1 MTRRTCADVGVDI
14 ELVLRILI
22 HELVAGGL
30 EGGHHDANDISLSLR
45 IHKVSEEA
53 QIRSVSELPPKTSH
67 HGTLMNQVSRVPLE
81 LLHLKITGWIHDR
94 TTILVSIRKEF
105 L

>member
-1 MTRRTCADVGVDI
+1 MGKGRGFFSGGTYFFAIFSKFTHCQGKRQRVGR
-14 ELVLRILI
+14 EIL
-22 HELVAGGL
+22 AKGKG
-30 EGGHHDANDISLSLR
+30 DFS
-45 IHKVSEEA
+45 
-53 QIRSVSELPPKTSH
+53 
-67 HGTLMNQVSRVPLE
+67 LMNQVSRVPLE